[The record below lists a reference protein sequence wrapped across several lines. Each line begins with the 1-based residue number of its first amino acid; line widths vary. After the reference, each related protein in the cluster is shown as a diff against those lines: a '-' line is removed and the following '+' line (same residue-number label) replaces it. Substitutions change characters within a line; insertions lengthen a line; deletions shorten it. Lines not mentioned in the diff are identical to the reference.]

1 MYLCD
6 LLMVLDNCEIEI
18 VDKDGKHI
26 AYGTYFKDVFP
37 ISNQK
42 VLKVTVSHSNVVI
55 VSLKCEVNDEKT
67 N

>member
-6 LLMVLDNCEIEI
+6 LLMVLENCEVEI

-26 AYGTYFKDVFP
+26 SYGTYFKDVFP

-42 VLKVTVSHSNVVI
+42 VLKVTTGRSNSI
-55 VSLKCEVNDEKT
+55 IISLKCEVNDEKA